1 MLTNPPVGAF
11 SVIVQ
16 PVVEAIEHY
25 TALVYLGRPVRR
37 GHVAEVAHVPRA
49 LLVLGRSVGTAV
61 GVEVR
66 PSAGAAV
73 SVVAKLEMQIID
85 SRFIL

>member
-1 MLTNPPVGAF
+1 M
-11 SVIVQ
+11 
-16 PVVEAIEHY
+16 
-25 TALVYLGRPVRR
+25 
-37 GHVAEVAHVPRA
+37 PRA

-85 SRFIL
+85 SRFLAAKAAL

>member
-1 MLTNPPVGAF
+1 M
-11 SVIVQ
+11 
-16 PVVEAIEHY
+16 
-25 TALVYLGRPVRR
+25 
-37 GHVAEVAHVPRA
+37 PRA